1 MKKYTLL
8 VISSSVWFVYVEKP
22 ETYTIS
28 DDVALIGGGDVQYNS
43 IGKNIRRFR
52 TEKKMRQEDLAERAG
67 LSTNYIGMVER
78 GEKIPSLESFIGIV
92 NALGVSADMILADV
106 LDTGYEIKHSLLNDK
121 LKSLSKHDRERIYA
135 VIDTMIQNT

>member
-1 MKKYTLL
+1 M
-8 VISSSVWFVYVEKP
+8 YVEKP

-28 DDVALIGGGDVQYNS
+28 DDVTLIGGGDVQYNS

>member
-1 MKKYTLL
+1 MKKSTLL
-8 VISSSVWFVYVEKP
+8 VISTSVWFVYVEKP

-28 DDVALIGGGDVQYNS
+28 DDVTLIGGGDVQYNS

>member
-1 MKKYTLL
+1 MKKSTLL
-8 VISSSVWFVYVEKP
+8 VISSFVWFVYVEKP
-22 ETYTIS
+22 ETYTIR
-28 DDVALIGGGDVQYNS
+28 DDVTLIGGGDVQYNS